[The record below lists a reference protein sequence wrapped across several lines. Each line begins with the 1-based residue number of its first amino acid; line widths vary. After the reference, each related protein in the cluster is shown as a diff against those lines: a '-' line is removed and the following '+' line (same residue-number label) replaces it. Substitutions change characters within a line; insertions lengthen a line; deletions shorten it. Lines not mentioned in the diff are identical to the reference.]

1 MDGNQQKHG
10 SILMFPIQKK
20 KIKAC
25 YHCISSHHSS
35 LRLRAGPRWQA
46 TYCCSSETWG
56 GWTWMDLTLDD
67 LRSEQGWNMVLWP
80 AKYMV
85 FHMVVEPEKK
95 YGETSW
101 FKLQWICRSRVR
113 TLPHGWLPPCE
124 LLKIQLYKLIPVNFA
139 RRTSQRC
146 CHRYPS
152 VIMTRTWLRWRLVL
166 AWGVI
171 DQVRCGQMT
180 GLRLMMMV
188 DDGYL
193 GVHDG

>member
-1 MDGNQQKHG
+1 
-10 SILMFPIQKK
+10 MF
-20 KIKAC
+20 KAC

-56 GWTWMDLTLDD
+56 GVDLDGPD
-67 LRSEQGWNMVLWP
+67 PR
-80 AKYMV
+80 
-85 FHMVVEPEKK
+85 
-95 YGETSW
+95 W
-101 FKLQWICRSRVR
+101 FKKRTRVKHGALTSKIHGVSHGHWTRKKLVKHHGLTGSGFALLGCAPCHMGGCLHVSCWRSSYINWSQW
-113 TLPHGWLPPCE
+113 
-124 LLKIQLYKLIPVNFA
+124 NFA

-146 CHRYPS
+146 YHRYPS